1 MWEYSLKYPHT
12 VNFFF
17 FFFRLCHRLKV
28 LGRRRSRPRNGR
40 RRHSWRLDGS
50 RRRRKVRWGLCH
62 RHQQGKDHRLE
73 RVIIN
78 YVLLFECLKLKKTNK
93 ITDYFNLIPV
103 LNSKIKRYGRR
114 HSFTS
119 MWVYVY
125 ARWSLMFKAIKV
137 STFFYL
143 SKPQP
148 HSRGKTKI
156 GIEFKSI
163 YVSYCES
170 FLFWNFKKI

>member
-1 MWEYSLKYPHT
+1 M
-12 VNFFF
+12 FFL
-17 FFFRLCHRLKV
+17 RLRHRLKIF
-28 LGRRRSRPRNGR
+28 GRRRSRPRNGR
-40 RRHSWRLDGS
+40 RRHSWRLDGP
-50 RRRRKVRWGLCH
+50 RRRRKVRWRLCH

-73 RVIIN
+73 RVNNIILNIN
-78 YVLLFECLKLKKTNK
+78 YVFLFECLKLKKTNK
-93 ITDYFNLIPV
+93 IIDYFNLIPV

-125 ARWSLMFKAIKV
+125 VRWSLMFKAIKV

-156 GIEFKSI
+156 GI
-163 YVSYCES
+163 
-170 FLFWNFKKI
+170 